1 MNRFATTC
9 LALVLSAA
17 PALAQQAVPATPAPA
32 APPAAAPAPV
42 QLTAGHLAAA
52 KDVIQLSGLSRSF
65 EFVVPQFMDQ
75 LRQTF
80 ATTRPEIMTELTTT
94 LAQLRPEFEAQKND
108 LLTAASRIFASRMTE
123 AELKEVATFFRSP
136 AGQRYVAAQP
146 QVMDDLFQEMQSWSR
161 RLSDLMMTR
170 TRAEMKKKNI
180 DM

>member
-1 MNRFATTC
+1 MNRFATAC
-9 LALVLSAA
+9 LVLALSAA
-17 PALAQQAVPATPAPA
+17 PALAQQAAPAAPAPA
-32 APPAAAPAPV
+32 APAAPAQP
-42 QLTAGHLAAA
+42 TASHLAIA
-52 KDVIQLSGLSRSF
+52 KDVIQLSGLGRSF

-80 ATTRPEIMTELTTT
+80 ATTRPEIMTELTNT
-94 LAQLRPEFEAQKND
+94 LTQLRPEFAAQKND
-108 LLTAASRIFASRMTE
+108 LLNAASRIFASRMTE
-123 AELKEVATFFRSP
+123 AELNQVATFFRSP

-146 QVMDDLFQEMQSWSR
+146 QMMDDLFQEMQAWSR

>member
-1 MNRFATTC
+1 MNRLAIAC
-9 LALVLSAA
+9 LAIALSAA
-17 PALAQQAVPATPAPA
+17 PALAQTAPAPA
-32 APPAAAPAPV
+32 APAAPAPA
-42 QLTAGHLAAA
+42 QPTASHLAVA
-52 KDVIQLSGLSRSF
+52 KDVVQLSGLSRSF

-80 ATTRPEIMTELTTT
+80 ATTRPEIMTELTNT
-94 LAQLRPEFEAQKND
+94 LTQLRPEFEAQKND
-108 LLTAASRIFASRMTE
+108 LLNAASRIFAGRMTE

-146 QVMDDLFQEMQSWSR
+146 QMMDDLFQEMQAWSR
-161 RLSDLMMTR
+161 RLSELMMTR

>member
-1 MNRFATTC
+1 MNRFATAC
-9 LALVLSAA
+9 LALALSAA

-32 APPAAAPAPV
+32 APAAAPV
-42 QLTAGHLAAA
+42 QPTAAHLAAA

-80 ATTRPEIMTELTTT
+80 ATTRPEIMTELGNT
-94 LAQLRPEFEAQKND
+94 LTQLRPEFEAQKND
-108 LLTAASRIFASRMTE
+108 LLTAASRIFASRMSE

-146 QVMDDLFQEMQSWSR
+146 QMMDDLFQEMQSWSR

-170 TRAEMKKKNI
+170 TRVEMKKKNI

>member
-1 MNRFATTC
+1 MNRFATAC
-9 LALVLSAA
+9 LAMALSAV
-17 PALAQQAVPATPAPA
+17 PALAQQTVPATPAPPA
-32 APPAAAPAPV
+32 PAAAAPV
-42 QLTAGHLAAA
+42 QPTAAHLAAA

-80 ATTRPEIMTELTTT
+80 ATTRPEIMTELTNT
-94 LAQLRPEFEAQKND
+94 LMQLRPEFEAQKND
-108 LLTAASRIFASRMTE
+108 LLMAASRIFAGRMSE

-136 AGQRYVAAQP
+136 TGQRYVAAQP
-146 QVMDDLFQEMQSWSR
+146 LMMDDLFQEMQSWSR

>member
-1 MNRFATTC
+1 MNRFATAC
-9 LALVLSAA
+9 LALALSTAS
-17 PALAQQAVPATPAPA
+17 ALAQQAVPATPAPA
-32 APPAAAPAPV
+32 APAAPAQP
-42 QLTAGHLAAA
+42 TAAHLAAA

-80 ATTRPEIMTELTTT
+80 ATTRPEIMTELTNT
-94 LAQLRPEFEAQKND
+94 LTQLRPEFEAQKND
-108 LLTAASRIFASRMTE
+108 LLTSASRIFAGRMNE

-146 QVMDDLFQEMQSWSR
+146 QMMDDLFQEMQAWSR